1 VSGWDGLVA
10 TALLGTQRREVDTTG
25 LPDSVRRLAES
36 TGGEDPA
43 RALLT
48 AAALLAGYRKAGRL
62 PLREVTPLSVAVPD
76 DRELV
81 PARARRRLLALLTG
95 DRIYLLG
102 EWLSVVAERG
112 LRVPPETLPDLAEA
126 ARGRTDLRRS
136 VVAAAGPRGAWLAG
150 FRSEWAFLGD
160 QAAGGPEV
168 WQLGTIG
175 QRHAWLADLRAVEP
189 DRAREALAE
198 TWQSE
203 PAPVRVRFL
212 SVLRTGLSTSDER
225 FLEGAL
231 DDRAQDVRAL
241 AAELLTALPGSA
253 LSARMAD
260 RLRPLI
266 SLRGK
271 VLVVKLP
278 GSCTKAMQRDGLSQK
293 APRGIGARAWWL
305 GQLVSSAP
313 LSVWAE
319 FGSAR
324 ELSRMAVEGTDPRLL
339 ILGWAAAAVRER
351 DTGWI
356 EALLDGEVTLAMDQV
371 AAMVAVLPRDR
382 WAAAVRRLTRDR
394 LHTGLFQALPAPWPA
409 DVGHYV
415 LDRLAAHRDERAVA
429 HVADIAARA
438 VPRECFGHPLL
449 GETFGSEAS
458 PWRRRLVDT
467 LIFRRSMYEEL
478 S

>member
-1 VSGWDGLVA
+1 LVA
-10 TALLGTQRREVDTTG
+10 TALLGTQRREVDTAV
-25 LPDSVRRLAES
+25 LPDSVRQLADQA
-36 TGGEDPA
+36 GGDPA
-43 RALLT
+43 RVLLT

-62 PLREVTPLSVAVPD
+62 PLREVTPLPVAAQD

-81 PARARRRLLALLTG
+81 PPRARRRLAALLTG

-102 EWLSVVAERG
+102 EWLTAVAQRN
-112 LRVPPETLPDLAEA
+112 LRVPPEALPDLAEA
-126 ARGRTDLRRS
+126 ARGRTDLRKT
-136 VVAAAGPRGAWLAG
+136 VAAAAGPRGAWLAAL
-150 FRSEWAFLGD
+150 RPEWAFLAD
-160 QAAGGPEV
+160 STAAGPDV
-168 WQLGTIG
+168 WQFGTTG
-175 QRHAWLADLRAVEP
+175 QRHTWLVALRATEP

-198 TWQSE
+198 VWRSE
-203 PAPVRVRFL
+203 PGPVRVRFL
-212 SVLRTGLSTSDER
+212 AILRTGLSTSDEE
-225 FLEGAL
+225 FLESAL

-253 LSARMAD
+253 LSQRMAD

-266 SLRGK
+266 SHQRRT
-271 VLVVKLP
+271 LVVRLP
-278 GSCTKAMQRDGLSQK
+278 NSCTKAMQRDGLTRQ

-305 GQLVSSAP
+305 GQLVSAAP

-319 FGSAR
+319 YGSPGDVV
-324 ELSRMAVEGTDPRLL
+324 RMPVEGTDPRLL
-339 ILGWAAAAVRER
+339 ALGWAAAAVRER
-351 DTGWI
+351 DAAWI
-356 EALLDGEVTLAMDQV
+356 EALLDGETALAMDQV

-382 WAAAVRRLTRDR
+382 WAPVVKRLTRDR

-409 DVGHYV
+409 ELGSHV

-438 VPRECFGHPLL
+438 VPRECLNHKLL
-449 GETFGSEAS
+449 GETFGHDAS